1 MVYFL
6 FFAALLIRLLTAHL
20 FFGPW
25 DTESVYVIAE
35 LLKKGSLIY
44 NDTWRFNTPPTWMW
58 IIGSLSFIADKIG
71 VPLSFLIKLPPVL
84 ADLGIGIFIYK
95 FLFHRSKRKKSAI
108 FLSSLFLLNPLP
120 VLISGYQGQPDSM
133 FIFLVLLSSYVLTAS
148 RKLKLVTIAASGL
161 LLGISCTVKL
171 VPFGL
176 LPIFLLYLFR
186 SESITKKSLL
196 SKLLLLSFFTF
207 LTFLPV
213 ILEFIPYL
221 AVWSNIVEHVFQYK
235 TWWSLWGVSLLLR
248 KLNEIWFSSSGWF
261 FEIIAISKNQTLSV
275 ITILLLS
282 YIVIFFKR
290 WSLTKSILF
299 LFLTEYAISSYLAPQ
314 YLIWI
319 LPFFI
324 LEYCKNGKYLYSFI
338 AYSILTFLAASTIYL
353 FWSDETLFQY
363 LGNLLKTTDI
373 AGLGFNLYA
382 LQMIFPWIIT
392 LWWWK
397 KMIFD

>member
-25 DTESVYVIAE
+25 DTESVYIVAD
-35 LLKKGSLIY
+35 LLKKGSLVY
-44 NDTWRFNTPPTWMW
+44 NDTWRYSSPPTWLWM
-58 IIGSLSFIADKIG
+58 IGG
-71 VPLSFLIKLPPVL
+71 LSFLSNSTGIPLFFLSKLPFIL
-84 ADLGIGIFIYK
+84 ADLGIGWLIYK
-95 FLFHRSKRKKSAI
+95 IIRSQGRTKKMAI

-120 VLISGYQGQPDSM
+120 ILISGYQGQLDSL
-133 FIFLVLLSSYVLTAS
+133 FILLVLLSSYILITARKISLLTIT
-148 RKLKLVTIAASGL
+148 LSGL

-186 SESITKKSLL
+186 SEKISKKSLVQ
-196 SKLLLLSFFTF
+196 KLLLLSFFTF

-221 AVWSNIVEHVFQYK
+221 SVWNGIVEHVFNYK
-235 TWWSLWGVSLLLR
+235 TWWSLWGVSLVLR

-261 FEIIAISKNQTLSV
+261 QEIIAVSKNQTLSV
-275 ITILLLS
+275 ALVLLVS
-282 YIVIFFKR
+282 YFVIFFKK
-290 WSLTKSILF
+290 WSLIKSILF
-299 LFLTEYAISSYLAPQ
+299 VFLTEYAISSFLAPQ
-314 YLIWI
+314 YLVWI

-324 LEYCKNGKYLYSFI
+324 LEFSKSGKFLYSY
-338 AYSILTFLAASTIYL
+338 ATYSLLTFLATSTIYL
-353 FWSDETLFQY
+353 FWQDQTFFQN
-363 LGNLLKTTDI
+363 LGNLLKITDV
-373 AGLGFNLYA
+373 AGFSFNLYA
-382 LQMIFPWIIT
+382 LQMFFPWLIT